1 MTNKDQDRSLALIG
15 AAGDTGSQNTNG
27 AISDPLA
34 AITGT
39 ISDDPTLAE
48 LIAFRDSAPNLRQF
62 AIEAKRCEDEAERL
76 WFRLAEGYHLK
87 MARIGLKIMTLSCTA
102 MVAIWP
108 VDQVEDAD
116 AKQALAKAT
125 AMHGDDTD
133 YAIAPLLDAAT
144 AEQIRLHRAAF
155 AVGELVV
162 PPGPAAPAMTDR
174 GLAAW
179 PLSRFDLVDAVPLEG
194 GNASMGGTQLIGWSA
209 FVDAYPSLSDLVDR
223 FARMMATADRLNALA
238 ATTTT
243 EEPRLLR
250 RAAEG
255 ARIIAY
261 LTAARAAIWP
271 AMAHSSDAQAKLR
284 LVALVNERACRGDA
298 LHQQAAIRHLISE
311 ANAIATQF
319 KLGATL
325 ELDPQWIP
333 IV

>member
-1 MTNKDQDRSLALIG
+1 MTNKDQDRSVAPTR
-15 AAGDTGSQNTNG
+15 AAGDTGSQNAQG
-27 AISDPLA
+27 SISDPLA
-34 AITGT
+34 AITGA
-39 ISDDPTLAE
+39 ICDDPTLAE
-48 LIAFRDSAPNLRQF
+48 LIAFRDSAPNLKRF
-62 AIEAKRCEDEAERL
+62 AIETKRCEDEADRL
-76 WFRLAEGYHLK
+76 WFRLNEGKDVK
-87 MARIGLKIMTLSCTA
+87 MARIGLKIMALSCTA

-125 AMHGDDTD
+125 TFPGDST
-133 YAIAPLLDAAT
+133 ALGQAPSLDAAT
-144 AEQIRLHRAAF
+144 AERIRLHRAAF

-179 PLSRFDLVDAVPLEG
+179 PMSRFDLVDAVPLEG
-194 GNASMGGTQLIGWSA
+194 GTVSIDGTQLMGWSA

-238 ATTTT
+238 ATTT
-243 EEPRLLR
+243 EDPRPLR

-271 AMAHSSDAQAKLR
+271 ATAHSSDAQAKLR

-311 ANAIATQF
+311 ANAIAKQF
-319 KLGATL
+319 RLGATL

>member
-1 MTNKDQDRSLALIG
+1 MTNKDQDRSLAPTG
-15 AAGDTGSQNTNG
+15 AAGETGSQNPQG

-39 ISDDPTLAE
+39 INDDPTLAD
-48 LIAFRDSAPNLRQF
+48 LIAFRDSAPDLRQF
-62 AIEAKRCEDEAERL
+62 AIQAKRCEDEAERL
-76 WFRLAEGYHLK
+76 WFRLNEGKDVK
-87 MARIGLKIMTLSCTA
+87 MARIGLKIMALSCTA

-108 VDQVEDAD
+108 VDQVEYAD

-125 AMHGDDTD
+125 TFPGDNTA
-133 YAIAPLLDAAT
+133 YGQAPYLDAAT
-144 AEQIRLHRAAF
+144 AERIRLHRAAF
-155 AVGELVV
+155 AVGELII

-194 GNASMGGTQLIGWSA
+194 GAVSIDGAQLIGWSA
-209 FVDAYPSLSDLVDR
+209 FVDAYPSPSDLVDR

-238 ATTTT
+238 ATTT
-243 EEPRLLR
+243 EDPRPLR

-261 LTAARAAIWP
+261 LTAARATIWP
-271 AMAHSSDAQAKLR
+271 ATLHSADAQAKLR
-284 LVALVNERACRGDA
+284 LVELVNERACRGDA

-311 ANAIATQF
+311 ANAIAKQF
-319 KLGATL
+319 RLGATL

>member
-1 MTNKDQDRSLALIG
+1 MTDKDQDRSLTPTG
-15 AAGDTGSQNTNG
+15 AAGDTGSQNAQG
-27 AISDPLA
+27 SISDPLA
-34 AITGT
+34 AITGA
-39 ISDDPTLAE
+39 INDDPTLSE
-48 LIAFRDSAPNLRQF
+48 LIAFRDSAQDLKRF
-62 AIEAKRCEDEAERL
+62 AIEAKRCEDEADRL
-76 WFRLAEGYHLK
+76 WFRLNEGKDVK
-87 MARIGLKIMTLSCTA
+87 MARIGLKIMALSCTA

-125 AMHGDDTD
+125 AVNGADTD
-133 YAIAPLLDAAT
+133 HAIAPLLDAT
-144 AEQIRLHRAAF
+144 MAEQIRLHRAAF
-155 AVGELVV
+155 AVGELIV

-194 GNASMGGTQLIGWSA
+194 GAVSIDGTQLMDWSA

-223 FARMMATADRLNALA
+223 FTRMIATADRLNALA

-243 EEPRLLR
+243 EDPRPLR

-261 LTAARAAIWP
+261 LTAARATIWP
-271 AMAHSSDAQAKLR
+271 ALLHSADAQAKLR

-311 ANAIATQF
+311 ANQIAKQF
-319 KLGATL
+319 RLGATL
-325 ELDPQWIP
+325 ELAPAWLP

>member
-1 MTNKDQDRSLALIG
+1 MTNKDQDRSLAPTR
-15 AAGDTGSQNTNG
+15 ATGDTGSQNTKG

-34 AITGT
+34 AITGA
-39 ISDDPTLAE
+39 ISNDPTLSE
-48 LIAFRDSAPNLRQF
+48 LIAFRDSAPDLQRF
-62 AIEAKRCEDEAERL
+62 AIEAKRCEDEADRL
-76 WFRLAEGYHLK
+76 WFRLNEGKDVK
-87 MARIGLKIMTLSCTA
+87 MARIGLKIMALSCTA

-125 AMHGDDTD
+125 TFPGDNT
-133 YAIAPLLDAAT
+133 ALGQAPSLDAAT
-144 AEQIRLHRAAF
+144 AERIRLHRAAF

-162 PPGPAAPAMTDR
+162 PPGPAAPASADR

-194 GNASMGGTQLIGWSA
+194 GAVSIDGTQLMDWSA

-223 FARMMATADRLNALA
+223 FTWMIATADRLNALA
-238 ATTTT
+238 ATNTT
-243 EEPRLLR
+243 EDPRPLR

-261 LTAARAAIWP
+261 LAAARAAIWP
-271 AMAHSSDAQAKLR
+271 ALLHSGDAEAKLR

-298 LHQQAAIRHLISE
+298 LHQQAAIQHLISE
-311 ANAIATQF
+311 ANQIAKQF
-319 KLGATL
+319 RLGATL
-325 ELDPQWIP
+325 ELAPAWLP

>member
-1 MTNKDQDRSLALIG
+1 MTNNDQDRSLAPTG
-15 AAGDTGSQNTNG
+15 AAGDTGSQYAQG
-27 AISDPLA
+27 AMSDPLA
-34 AITGT
+34 AVTEAIGN
-39 ISDDPTLAE
+39 DPSVGE
-48 LIAFRDSAPNLRQF
+48 LMAFRGSAPDLQRF
-62 AIEAKRCEDEAERL
+62 AVEAKRCENEAERL
-76 WFRLAEGYHLK
+76 WIRLNEGKDVK
-87 MARIGLKIMTLSCTA
+87 MARIGLKIMALSCTA

-108 VDQVEDAD
+108 TDTVKDAD

-125 AMHGDDTD
+125 AMPGDDTD
-133 YAIAPLLDAAT
+133 HAIAPLLDAAT

-162 PPGPAAPAMTDR
+162 PPGPVAPAMTDR

-194 GNASMGGTQLIGWSA
+194 GNASMGGTQLMGWSA

-238 ATTTT
+238 ATTT
-243 EEPRLLR
+243 EDPRLLR

-261 LTAARAAIWP
+261 LAAARAAIWP
-271 AMAHSSDAQAKLR
+271 TMAHSSDAQAKLR
-284 LVALVNERACRGDA
+284 LVELVNERTCRGDA

-311 ANAIATQF
+311 ANQIAKQF
-319 KLGATL
+319 RLGATL
-325 ELDPQWIP
+325 ELAPHWIP

>member
-1 MTNKDQDRSLALIG
+1 MTDKDQDRSLAPTG
-15 AAGDTGSQNTNG
+15 AAGDTGSQNTND

-34 AITGT
+34 AVTGT

-48 LIAFRDSAPNLRQF
+48 LIAFRDSAPDLRQF

-76 WFRLAEGYHLK
+76 WFRLKEGNHVK
-87 MARIGLKIMTLSCTA
+87 MARISLKIVALSCTA

-108 VDQVEDAD
+108 VDIVEHAD

-125 AMHGDDTD
+125 AFHGDDTD
-133 YAIAPLLDAAT
+133 YGQTPSLDAAT

-155 AVGELVV
+155 AVGELLV
-162 PPGPAAPAMTDR
+162 PPGPAAPAPADR

-179 PLSRFDLVDAVPLEG
+179 PLSRFDLVNAVRLEG
-194 GNASMGGTQLIGWSA
+194 GDASISGTQLMRWSA
-209 FVDAYPSLSDLVDR
+209 FVDDYPTLSDLVDL
-223 FARMMATADRLNALA
+223 FARMMATADRLNALSD
-238 ATTTT
+238 TTT
-243 EEPRLLR
+243 EDPRPLR

-271 AMAHSSDAQAKLR
+271 AMLHSADSQAKLR
-284 LVALVNERACRGDA
+284 LVALVTERACRGDA
-298 LHQQAAIRHLISE
+298 LHQQAAIRHVISE
-311 ANAIATQF
+311 ANQIAKQF
-319 KLGATL
+319 RLGATL
-325 ELDPQWIP
+325 ELAPHWIP

>member
-1 MTNKDQDRSLALIG
+1 MTDNDQDRSLTPTR
-15 AAGDTGSQNTNG
+15 AADDTGSQNPQG

-39 ISDDPTLAE
+39 INDDPTLSE
-48 LIAFRDSAPNLRQF
+48 LIAFRDSAPDLRQF

-76 WFRLAEGYHLK
+76 WFRLAEGYHVK
-87 MARIGLKIMTLSCTA
+87 MARIGLKIMALSCTA
-102 MVAIWP
+102 MVTIWP
-108 VDQVEDAD
+108 VDAAEDAD

-125 AMHGDDTD
+125 AVNGADTD

-179 PLSRFDLVDAVPLEG
+179 PLSRFDLVDTVPLEG
-194 GNASMGGTQLIGWSA
+194 SDASIDGAQLIGWSA

-223 FARMMATADRLNALA
+223 FTRMMATADRLNALA
-238 ATTTT
+238 ATTT
-243 EEPRLLR
+243 EDPRPLR

-255 ARIIAY
+255 ACIIAY
-261 LTAARAAIWP
+261 LTATRAAIWP
-271 AMAHSSDAQAKLR
+271 AMMHSADAEAKLR

-311 ANAIATQF
+311 ANAIAKQF
-319 KLGATL
+319 RLGATL